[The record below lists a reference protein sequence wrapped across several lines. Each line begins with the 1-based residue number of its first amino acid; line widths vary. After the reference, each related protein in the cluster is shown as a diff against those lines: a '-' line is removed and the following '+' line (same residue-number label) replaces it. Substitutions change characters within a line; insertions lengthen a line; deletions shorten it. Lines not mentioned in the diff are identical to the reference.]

1 MLEELSKKNKKW
13 LKMAFNLCQDYDYA
27 QEMVQE
33 MYLKI
38 YDHHIKNPDKI
49 IKDVYVWVVMYN
61 ILKDKYKN
69 SQNYIQVNLE
79 SALHIAVEDG
89 SVEFDD
95 IQQMYLN
102 RANEFRYLDRGLL
115 QESYDTG
122 LRAIADIINMS
133 HYYVY
138 KRLEKTR
145 KLILREDYDELYNNK
160 NIKHQKKKGKHK
172 IK

>member
-1 MLEELSKKNKKW
+1 
-13 LKMAFNLCQDYDYA
+13 
-27 QEMVQE
+27 
-33 MYLKI
+33 
-38 YDHHIKNPDKI
+38 
-49 IKDVYVWVVMYN
+49 
-61 ILKDKYKN
+61 
-69 SQNYIQVNLE
+69 
-79 SALHIAVEDG
+79 
-89 SVEFDD
+89 
-95 IQQMYLN
+95 MYLN